1 MKVNVIGKFPG
12 QTVNGI
18 GVLPMRGV
26 ELTEAE
32 VMRLLN
38 FSNIRVFDAEN
49 GGLLTKG
56 SFTAKK
62 KPAPKPA
69 AAPAPIVEQKAPD
82 LPAVEEPVFEVPT
95 YVPPEATIEEKVEEP
110 VVEETPVVEEVVE
123 EAAPAVE
130 ETVTE
135 EKPVEEKPYQKYNKN
150 KGKNNKKRFDNRDQA
165 ADKE

>member
-38 FSNIRVFDAEN
+38 FSNIRVFDAES

-56 SFTAKK
+56 SFTVKK

-69 AAPAPIVEQKAPD
+69 APAPIVEEKAPD
-82 LPAVEEPVFEVPT
+82 IPAVEEPLSLR
-95 YVPPEATIEEKVEEP
+95 
-110 VVEETPVVEEVVE
+110 
-123 EAAPAVE
+123 
-130 ETVTE
+130 
-135 EKPVEEKPYQKYNKN
+135 KPLLW
-150 KGKNNKKRFDNRDQA
+150 KKLLRKLLLQSKRP
-165 ADKE
+165 